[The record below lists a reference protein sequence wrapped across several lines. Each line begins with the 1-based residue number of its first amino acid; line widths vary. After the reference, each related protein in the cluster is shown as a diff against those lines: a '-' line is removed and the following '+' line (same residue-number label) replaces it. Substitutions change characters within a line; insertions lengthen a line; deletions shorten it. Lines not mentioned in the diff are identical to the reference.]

1 MIPKIIHQSYKD
13 WDSKPHF
20 FNKSPELIKELM
32 PDWEYKFWSDEDL
45 DLFIKETYPD
55 SYEMWLTLTPK
66 IKRIDVSRYY
76 LLHHFGGVY
85 LDMDFH
91 LRKDIEHLLTGAKI
105 FSYKSYQAVV
115 KGWDF
120 FGNAFMASEKE
131 EDFWLDLIQWI
142 YEQPNSDGVL
152 QHTGPMGIG
161 KFLVNKPQY
170 NTCIFS
176 HHIFDNSQCGDGIG
190 KGEYGVHHRT
200 ATWQGKGSEK

>member
-13 WDSKPHF
+13 WESKPHF
-20 FNKSPELIKELM
+20 FDKSPELIKELM

-45 DLFIKETYPD
+45 DLFIKETYVD
-55 SYEMWLTLTPK
+55 SYDMWLTLTPK

-115 KGWDF
+115 KRWDF
-120 FGNAFMASEKE
+120 FGNAFMASEKG
-131 EDFWLDLIQWI
+131 EDFWLDLIQHI
-142 YEQPNSDGVL
+142 YEQPDSDAVL
-152 QHTGPMGIG
+152 HHTGPMGIG

-200 ATWQGKGSEK
+200 ATWQRNGTP

>member
-1 MIPKIIHQSYKD
+1 MNKIIHQSYKD
-13 WDSKPHF
+13 LESLPHF
-20 FNKSPELIKELM
+20 FKKSPQLIKELM

-45 DLFIKETYPD
+45 DEFIRDNYNDEYD
-55 SYEMWLTLTPK
+55 MWSTLSPK

-85 LDMDFH
+85 MDMDFH
-91 LRKDIEHLLTGAKI
+91 IKKNIEHLLTGANI

-120 FGNAFMASEKE
+120 FGNAFMASKKGE
-131 EDFWLDLIQWI
+131 EFWLDLINWI
-142 YEQPNSDGVL
+142 YEQPNHENVL

-161 KFLVNKPQY
+161 KFLLNKPQY
-170 NTCIFS
+170 NTCVFS

-190 KGEYGVHHRT
+190 KAEYGVHHRT
-200 ATWQGKGSEK
+200 ATWQRNGEL